1 MTVSL
6 FYCTAEFTASNTKH
20 SNVNKC
26 CAKSNTMLS
35 LTQLCVCVL
44 ARPTGRRRPSLS
56 PVPLEDQ
63 TQHSRQKQSRRSCIS
78 PSTFTQ
84 TNNKLQ
90 LHTTRTAKCH
100 IAAATHRIRLIILTA
115 YHRGGQC
122 LQCSGISCLNLFQPI
137 RIHYDIMRK

>member
-78 PSTFTQ
+78 PLTFMQ

-90 LHTTRTAKCH
+90 HHKDRKMPHRCCH
-100 IAAATHRIRLIILTA
+100 SPYKVNNTDCIPQGWAMPSVQWYQLPELISINSNT
-115 YHRGGQC
+115 
-122 LQCSGISCLNLFQPI
+122 LQ
-137 RIHYDIMRK
+137 HHA